1 MDHITSLLLVDDD
14 ALLLRTLG
22 RVFSA
27 EGFKV
32 WQAASGLEALDILQ
46 IQKVDIVLTDLQ
58 MPGMDGLELTSRL
71 RRQFPAVAVVVLTGQ
86 DSLATCVEAMRAGAL
101 DFLPKS
107 ADTETVVSTIARLA
121 DALLTNTGSI
131 PNAALAC
138 RSAAMHSLVEQLP
151 RIAQSS
157 ATVLIQGETGTGK
170 EVMARLLHAQSAR
183 ADKPFVAINCGA
195 IPEGLAESELFG
207 HVRGAFTGAIDK
219 RVGHIMAANGGTLFL
234 DEVGDLPL
242 HLQVK
247 LLRVLQNREVT
258 PVGSTNPVP
267 VNVRILAA
275 THRDLRAL
283 IDANQFRSD
292 LYYRLSVL
300 KLVVPALRERRDD
313 IADLAHLFAGRHS
326 AMAGR
331 PVTLSAPVVAWL
343 QAQPWCGNI
352 RELESAVTRLVLL
365 SKGNPV
371 AMADVDELADRVL
384 DYPAARAIG
393 HAVPGAATTAAQ
405 GATAGVG
412 PKGEPSTPA
421 AGQPVPLAELERL
434 TIIATLE
441 RCAGNRSAA
450 AKALGLKRTTLVEKL
465 RRLGL
470 GHERHSKAE

>member
-1 MDHITSLLLVDDD
+1 MDPITSILLVDDD

-22 RVFSA
+22 RVFAA

-32 WQAASGLEALDILQ
+32 WQAESGLGALEILH
-46 IQKVDIVLTDLQ
+46 IQKIDIVLTDLQ
-58 MPGMDGLELTSRL
+58 MPGMDGLELTARM
-71 RRQFPAVAVVVLTGQ
+71 RRQFPAIAVVVLTGQ
-86 DSLATCVEAMRAGAL
+86 DSLTTCVEAMRAGAL

-107 ADTETVVSTIARLA
+107 ADTETVIATIARLA
-121 DALLTNTGSI
+121 DALRNNTGSI

-138 RSAAMHSLVEQLP
+138 RSAAMRTLVDQLP

-170 EVMARLLHAQSAR
+170 EVMARLLHAQSPR

-195 IPEGLAESELFG
+195 IPEHLAESELFG
-207 HVRGAFTGAIDK
+207 HVRGAFTGATDK
-219 RVGHIMAANGGTLFL
+219 RIGHILAANGGTLFL

-247 LLRVLQNREVT
+247 LLRVLQNREVV
-258 PVGSTNPVP
+258 PVGSTQPVP

-283 IDANQFRSD
+283 IETNQFRSD

-300 KLVVPALRERRDD
+300 KLLVPPLRDRRDD
-313 IADLAHLFAGRHS
+313 IANLAVLFAGRQS

-331 PVTLSAPVVAWL
+331 TVTLAPAVIEWL
-343 QAQPWCGNI
+343 QIQPWPGNV
-352 RELESAVTRLVLL
+352 RELESAVTRMVLL
-365 SKGNPV
+365 SAGNPV
-371 AMADVDELADRVL
+371 TMADIEELADRVL
-384 DYPAARAIG
+384 DYPATGDHRR
-393 HAVPGAATTAAQ
+393 
-405 GATAGVG
+405 
-412 PKGEPSTPA
+412 PA
-421 AGQPVPLAELERL
+421 AAAAPVAVASGFQPRADGGEVASQLQPPIPLAELERQ
-434 TIIATLE
+434 TIIATLD
-441 RCAGNRSAA
+441 RCGGNRSAT

-470 GHERHSKAE
+470 GHERHSKDE

>member
-1 MDHITSLLLVDDD
+1 MDPITSILLVDDD

-22 RVFSA
+22 RVFAA
-27 EGFKV
+27 EGFRV
-32 WQAASGLEALDILQ
+32 WQAESGLGALDILQ

-58 MPGMDGLELTSRL
+58 MPGMDGLELTGRL

-86 DSLATCVEAMRAGAL
+86 DSLGTCVEAMRAGAL

-107 ADTETVVSTIARLA
+107 AATETVIATIARLA
-121 DALLTNTGSI
+121 DALRNNTASI

-138 RSAAMHSLVEQLP
+138 RSAAMRTLVDQLP

-170 EVMARLLHAQSAR
+170 EVMARLLHAQSPR

-195 IPEGLAESELFG
+195 IPENLAESELFG

-219 RVGHIMAANGGTLFL
+219 RVGHILAANGGTLFL

-247 LLRVLQNREVT
+247 LLRVLQNREVV
-258 PVGSTNPVP
+258 PVGSTQPVP

-283 IDANQFRSD
+283 IDTNQFRSD

-300 KLVVPALRERRDD
+300 KLLVPPLRERRDD
-313 IADLAHLFAGRHS
+313 IADLAVLFAGRQS

-331 PVTLSAPVVAWL
+331 TVTLAPAVVEWL
-343 QAQPWCGNI
+343 QGQSWPGNV

-365 SKGNPV
+365 SAGNPV
-371 AMADVDELADRVL
+371 KMADVVELADRVL
-384 DYPAARAIG
+384 DYPASTPHRHQEIPGVPG
-393 HAVPGAATTAAQ
+393 HAGI
-405 GATAGVG
+405 
-412 PKGEPSTPA
+412 GEQTK
-421 AGQPVPLAELERL
+421 PVRSELPVQANAPIPLAELERL
-434 TIIATLE
+434 AIVATLE
-441 RCAGNRSAA
+441 RCAGNRSAT

-470 GHERHSKAE
+470 GHERHSKEE